1 MSVTRRGFISAVGGL
16 SAAALLGACGS
27 ESGSGSAGSP
37 SSASAG
43 DFTEKG
49 PITFAMG
56 KDTTGKL
63 QTLIDGWNKSHPNEK
78 ATLTELSES
87 ADDQRASMIR
97 NFQVKSDAYTVVA
110 VDPIWTAEF
119 AAQQWILPLPSG
131 TDTSMYLKSS
141 VDSATYFKKLYGIPF
156 VTNGQMLFYRKDILD
171 AAGIAA
177 PKTWEEMWAAW
188 DKVKSTP
195 AAKGMTAYAGQFAKY
210 EGLTVNFAAAVASA
224 GGTLFNEEGK
234 PTATSDGAKAGLQA
248 MVDGFKKGYIAKQ
261 ALTYKE
267 EESRQ
272 AFQDG
277 KLLFLTNWPYVY
289 AKFSQTDGS
298 SKVAGKFGVAP
309 MPGIGSG
316 TGKTVLGGY
325 NMGISAFAKNKG
337 TALAFAQYMA
347 TEKVQKDWA
356 ISGSR
361 APALASLYED
371 AELIKAMPYT
381 PTLKATLDNGVT
393 RPKAHNYGDV
403 TLAIQNAVYPVLGG
417 SGDVDS
423 TLKALQ
429 TKLEALAK

>member
-1 MSVTRRGFISAVGGL
+1 MKVSRRGFISAVGGL

-27 ESGSGSAGSP
+27 ESGSGSTG
-37 SSASAG
+37 SSASSAG

-49 PITFAMG
+49 PVTFAMG

-63 QTLIDGWNKSHPNEK
+63 QTLIDGWNKSHPKEK

-119 AAQQWILPLPSG
+119 AAQQWILPLPEN
-131 TDTSMYLKSS
+131 TDTAMYLKSS
-141 VDSATYFKKLYGIPF
+141 VDSATYFKKVYGIPF

-171 AAGIAA
+171 AAGVGV
-177 PKTWEEMWAAW
+177 PKTWAEMWAAW
-188 DKVKSTP
+188 DKVKGTA

-248 MVDGFKKGYIAKQ
+248 MIDGFAKGYIGKQ

-277 KLLFLTNWPYVY
+277 KLLFLTNWPYVW
-289 AKFSQTDGS
+289 AKFSQSDGS

-316 TGKTVLGGY
+316 TGTTVLGGY
-325 NMGISAFAKNKG
+325 NLGISSFAKNKG
-337 TALAFAQYMA
+337 SALAFAQYMA
-347 TEKVQKDWA
+347 TEPVQKAWA

-361 APALASLYED
+361 APALASLYDD

-381 PTLKATLDNGVT
+381 PTLKKTLESGTT
-393 RPKAHNYGDV
+393 RPKVHNYGDV
-403 TLAIQNAVYPVLGG
+403 TLAIQNAVYPALGG
-417 SGDVDS
+417 KGDAGA
-423 TLKALQ
+423 TLKSLQ
-429 TKLEALAK
+429 TKLEALSK